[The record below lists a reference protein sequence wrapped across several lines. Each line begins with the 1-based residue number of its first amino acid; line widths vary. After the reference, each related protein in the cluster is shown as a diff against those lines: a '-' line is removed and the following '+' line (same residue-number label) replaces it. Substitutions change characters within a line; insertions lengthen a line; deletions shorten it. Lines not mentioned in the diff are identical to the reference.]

1 MIPPIAPGV
10 KTPKILFS
18 KDRPPIMAAYP
29 SLNRSTI
36 CVPYSSL
43 RSSISHPWHIEF
55 LPWNRFLPDT
65 EIPFRRIRL
74 PSNCLCRSSDLLKL
88 RLLKQ
93 QNSKMRTTTPL
104 QNSSFLFPPPHSL
117 RVRNAF
123 LYRPIKGANSPSVYL
138 DKAAD
143 DKQPAHAHVAHF
155 GEGDLLGAVH
165 SL

>member
-1 MIPPIAPGV
+1 M
-10 KTPKILFS
+10 
-18 KDRPPIMAAYP
+18 RPPIMAAYP

-43 RSSISHPWHIEF
+43 RSSISHPRHIEF

-117 RVRNAF
+117 RVRTAF

-143 DKQPAHAHVAHF
+143 DKQPAHAQVAHF